1 MDICCH
7 FFEGIGMNKFKSF
20 ATSLISATLIAA
32 PMVGHAQTAPEP
44 TQNTP
49 VAPEKECKQ
58 NSDNA
63 EERCKPGAII
73 ATSQATGGV
82 SLSTIA
88 AIAAAIAVAAAAAGG
103 SSSTTQSGGTPNN

>member
-1 MDICCH
+1 MKQLKPLSTAL
-7 FFEGIGMNKFKSF
+7 F
-20 ATSLISATLIAA
+20 SACLIAA

-49 VAPEKECKQ
+49 VAPEKECKE
-58 NSDNA
+58 NSDKE

-88 AIAAAIAVAAAAAGG
+88 AITAAIAVAAAASGG
-103 SSSTTQSGGTPNN
+103 SGTK